1 MMIISTEEAMVHVW
15 ISFDGNDYIAL
26 EIPQVNFKNFE
37 DAWKN
42 GEIWKDQDTDHS
54 NPGYTLYDMSKVVW
68 VKVM

>member
-1 MMIISTEEAMVHVW
+1 MVHVW

-26 EIPQVNFKNFE
+26 EIPQVNFKSFE

-42 GEIWKDQDTDHS
+42 GEIWKDQSTDHS